1 MPDIKTREVA
11 QTEDVRFSDEMQ
23 TAVKEELEMMLVAPF
38 FAQSGRCKR
47 FLTHIVEQTL
57 QGNVGQLKE
66 RIIGI
71 TVFGRANDYDT
82 SEDAIVRVTANDVRK
97 RIGQFYQDS
106 GVGHSL
112 QIDLPRGSYVP
123 AFRTHLT
130 EPSSSDLESDT
141 PPVAEPGADQAA
153 DGASST
159 AVSEVPQRLWP
170 RMPWRSLLLLLLI
183 VGSVAAI
190 AKFWRGR
197 ASNQVPDLWGAFIE
211 AKAPVLVCL
220 GTNDIPAVGAPSA
233 TETEDTLIRKETIPI
248 DDISVVTSLAQT
260 LGNNG
265 IRFRLAASDRTSLA
279 DLQAQPV
286 LLIGG
291 VDNKWTL
298 QLSQALRYRIEVA
311 FPSGRDKPPVTSIA
325 DAKQPLQEAWKTDF
339 SVPLSSWKND
349 YAIVARENEAT
360 IGVPVFIEAGL
371 GHSGSL
377 AASQALAS
385 GAMNAALHNEPAC
398 RGKSN
403 FEAVIGTTIVASNP
417 GPPQILRL
425 TCW

>member
-1 MPDIKTREVA
+1 
-11 QTEDVRFSDEMQ
+11 
-23 TAVKEELEMMLVAPF
+23 
-38 FAQSGRCKR
+38 
-47 FLTHIVEQTL
+47 
-57 QGNVGQLKE
+57 
-66 RIIGI
+66 
-71 TVFGRANDYDT
+71 
-82 SEDAIVRVTANDVRK
+82 
-97 RIGQFYQDS
+97 
-106 GVGHSL
+106 
-112 QIDLPRGSYVP
+112 
-123 AFRTHLT
+123 
-130 EPSSSDLESDT
+130 
-141 PPVAEPGADQAA
+141 
-153 DGASST
+153 
-159 AVSEVPQRLWP
+159 
-170 RMPWRSLLLLLLI
+170 MPWRSLLLLLLI

-211 AKAPVLVCL
+211 AKAPVLVCPR

-298 QLSQALRYRIEVA
+298 QLSQALRYRMQNLL

-339 SVPLSSWKND
+339 SR
-349 YAIVARENEAT
+349 AA
-360 IGVPVFIEAGL
+360 VFLE
-371 GHSGSL
+371 
-377 AASQALAS
+377 
-385 GAMNAALHNEPAC
+385 E
-398 RGKSN
+398 
-403 FEAVIGTTIVASNP
+403 
-417 GPPQILRL
+417 
-425 TCW
+425 